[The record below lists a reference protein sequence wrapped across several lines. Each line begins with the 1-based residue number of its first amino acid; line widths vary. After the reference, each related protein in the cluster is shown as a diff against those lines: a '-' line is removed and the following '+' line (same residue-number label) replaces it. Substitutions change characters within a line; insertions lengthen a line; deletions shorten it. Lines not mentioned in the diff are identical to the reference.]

1 MAYLKLFHGRES
13 PDSELNGWGDD
24 GPIFGPFPYFHTTY
38 GVEIKFDEDECHVL
52 PIVDGL
58 VYYDQVF
65 YGDWSVLDGPVDA
78 SDQSLMAEF
87 QPALALFT
95 LETETHQA
103 GIISPDSLWLDLIA
117 AHVNEH
123 HSTVASMA
131 SALLE
136 WIDVGGAPPEIKLRM
151 KSLPW
156 LPANAVATPITIAV
170 CEALRNLARSNI
182 AKYNDHSSAEA
193 QASV

>member
-1 MAYLKLFHGRES
+1 MAYLKLFHGRDS
-13 PDSELNGWGDD
+13 PDTELSGWGED

-52 PIVDGL
+52 PIVEEL
-58 VYYDQVF
+58 VYYDGMF
-65 YGDWSVLDGPVDA
+65 YGDWSVIDGPVDA
-78 SDQSLMAEF
+78 SEQSLIAEF
-87 QPALALFT
+87 QPSLALFR

-103 GIISPDSLWLDLIA
+103 GMISPDSLWLDLIA

-123 HSTVASMA
+123 HSMVASMA

-136 WIDVGGAPPEIKLRM
+136 WIEVGGNPPEIKLRV

-156 LPANAVATPITIAV
+156 LPADAVATPITIAV
-170 CEALRNLARSNI
+170 CESLRNLARCSINQCNGRSGTEPPPT
-182 AKYNDHSSAEA
+182 A
-193 QASV
+193 